1 MAGTIL
7 FIIFISMLHPLVW
20 AGCCIAGLASR
31 RLPWVL
37 LAAVA
42 WALIVTLVFN
52 IRMPDGPLGASLVE
66 LLIYRVL
73 GAVIIAAVM
82 FFVRRKVGQLLR
94 GA

>member
-52 IRMPDGPLGASLVE
+52 IGCLTALWE
-66 LLIYRVL
+66 QALWNC
-73 GAVIIAAVM
+73 
-82 FFVRRKVGQLLR
+82 
-94 GA
+94 